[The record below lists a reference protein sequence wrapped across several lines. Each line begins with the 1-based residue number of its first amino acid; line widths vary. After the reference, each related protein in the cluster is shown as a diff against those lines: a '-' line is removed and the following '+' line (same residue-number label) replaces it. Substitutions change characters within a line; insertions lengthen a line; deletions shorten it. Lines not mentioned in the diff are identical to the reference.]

1 LINPDT
7 YHQIHTAFTQG
18 AATMKAIVKRETL
31 RVLASQM
38 QRKLIKFQR
47 ELDDELPTAAKTIVM
62 GKVEALLKDVEKD
75 GFV

>member
-1 LINPDT
+1 
-7 YHQIHTAFTQG
+7 
-18 AATMKAIVKRETL
+18 MKRETL

-62 GKVEALLKDVEKD
+62 GKVEELLKDVEED